1 MKKAIGRQAFTSPE
15 AEMSNSQTSLQVKIY
30 KDGSLKSY
38 QIKTKHKK
46 KYKKK
51 NESVE
56 KQRTHTATLSLRR
69 ESGDWVALKNINR
82 GSTQKNVFLY
92 K

>member
-38 QIKTKHKK
+38 QIKTKHKHK
-46 KYKKK
+46 QKQTKIPKKK
-51 NESVE
+51 
-56 KQRTHTATLSLRR
+56 
-69 ESGDWVALKNINR
+69 
-82 GSTQKNVFLY
+82 
-92 K
+92 